1 MYSKVE
7 VLGCSKS
14 GEFSFCNHSKLYQL
28 RFNNLCFEF
37 YDWELQTFKRYL
49 AKLLQNFEKQSIV
62 DANGRTKIPLSVGNK
77 YFIILLTRKELV
89 EMLQLLCEKRST
101 PQLIKAKD
109 IEYLSTKN

>member
-37 YDWELQTFKRYL
+37 YEWELENFKRYL
-49 AKLLQNFEKQSIV
+49 KTLLRGFKQHSIV
-62 DANGRTKIPLSVGNK
+62 DINGKTKIPLSVGNK
-77 YFIILLTRKELV
+77 YFIILLSHKELV
-89 EMLQLLCEKRST
+89 EMFQLLSEKRST

-109 IEYLSTKN
+109 IDYLSTKN